1 MFARLFRLPYCLLV
15 CLLTLLPLT
24 AAQAVGLPGLL
35 NNSSKTQA
43 QADQPLGQSL
53 DEVIKSLEN
62 DQQRAKLLADL
73 KKLRDTTKKAQPI
86 SEEGVLGLIGGTLAS
101 LEKQFSGADSPIN
114 RWSAEF
120 DQAKDEL
127 SALMLPASEWLP
139 IIFAFAMILML
150 WSLLA
155 AALIWISH
163 RVRLRFGLTEEL
175 PQHPKT
181 WDMLRFALR
190 KLGPW
195 LIALLITVYMSYAL
209 PSSLGKDLAMVLAY
223 ALVVGTFFSAI
234 CVVAFSV
241 LDGPHRHR
249 ALYILRR
256 QAFRPLWLIGSF
268 AAFGEALSDP
278 RLVASLGSHLAH
290 TAATLANVMAALSTA
305 VFILRFRRPIAHLI
319 RNQPLSRRLTRRA
332 LSDTIEI
339 IGTFWYL
346 PALLL
351 VGISLFA
358 TFVSAGDTS
367 TALRQ
372 SLICTVLLVLCM
384 VINGLVRR
392 HSLKPLRG
400 HKRHALYSERLKSFC
415 YTLAHLLVWLAF
427 IELGL
432 RVWGMS
438 LIRFTEGEGH
448 EVSVKL
454 FSLAGTLIFAWLIWI
469 LSDTAVHHAL
479 TRSRKGLANAR
490 AQTMMP
496 LIRNVLFVAI
506 FIIATIVALAN
517 MGMNVTP
524 LLAGAGVIGLAIGF
538 GAQSLVA
545 DLITGLFIIIED
557 SLAIDDYVDVGG
569 HLGTVEGLTIRTVRL
584 RDIDG
589 IVHTIPFSE
598 IKSIKNYSREFGYA
612 IFRVAIPY
620 NMEIG
625 AQFERLLPQR
635 GAKHIV
641 HDQNGAMG
649 VRDVGHGLD
658 VDQFQRWIGRRLNEH
673 HFGIG
678 LHSAGEI
685 FGIAAIDQRRADA
698 PARHEIFHHIAT
710 ATKQRTAGD
719 DMIAGLDL
727 AHHRI
732 GNRSHAASKRAP
744 GLRAF
749 D

>member
-1 MFARLFRLPYCLLV
+1 MFARLFALPCFFLV
-15 CLLTLLPLT
+15 CLMTLLPM
-24 AAQAVGLPGLL
+24 APANAVGLPGLL
-35 NNSSKTQA
+35 NSQA
-43 QADQPLGQSL
+43 KAQPEAQEPLGQSL

-62 DQQRAKLLADL
+62 DQQRTKLLADL
-73 KKLRDTTKKAQPI
+73 KKLRDATKKAQPVA
-86 SEEGVLGLIGGTLAS
+86 EEGVLGLIGGTLAD
-101 LEKQFSGADSPIN
+101 LEKKLSGEDSPLT
-114 RWSAEF
+114 RWSSELDLASE
-120 DQAKDEL
+120 EL
-127 SALMLPASEWLP
+127 SALALPANEWLP
-139 IIFAFAMILML
+139 VFFAFAMILMV

-155 AALIWISH
+155 AALIWLSH
-163 RVRLRFGLTEEL
+163 RVRMRFGLTEEL
-175 PQHPKT
+175 PQHPKAL
-181 WDMLRFALR
+181 DMLRFALR

-195 LIALLITVYMSYAL
+195 LVALVITVYMSYAL
-209 PSSLGKDLAMVLAY
+209 PSSLGKSLAMVLAY
-223 ALVVGTFFSAI
+223 ALVVGTCFSAI
-234 CVVAFSV
+234 CVIAFSL

-249 ALYILRR
+249 ALYILRH

-278 RLVASLGSHLAH
+278 RLIDSLGSHLAH
-290 TAATLANVMAALSTA
+290 TAATIANVLAALSTGL
-305 VFILRFRRPIAHLI
+305 FILRFRRPIAHLI

-332 LSDTIEI
+332 LNDTLSIL
-339 IGTFWYL
+339 GTFWYV
-346 PALLL
+346 PALVL

-358 TFVSAGDTS
+358 TFISAGDTS

-392 HSLKPLRG
+392 HALKPQRG
-400 HKRHALYSERLKSFC
+400 IKRHAFYSERLKNFF
-415 YTLAHLLVWLAF
+415 YTIAHMLVWLSF

-438 LIRFTEGEGH
+438 LIRFTEGDGH

-454 FSLAGTLIFAWLIWI
+454 FSLAGTLLFAWLIWI

-506 FIIATIVALAN
+506 FIIALIVALAN

-612 IFRVAIPY
+612 IFRVAVPA
-620 NMEIG
+620 NMDIDN
-625 AQFERLLPQR
+625 AI
-635 GAKHIV
+635 K
-641 HDQNGAMG
+641 MM
-649 VRDVGHGLD
+649 RDVGQKMRTDPL
-658 VDQFQRWIGRRLNEH
+658 
-673 HFGIG
+673 
-678 LHSAGEI
+678 
-685 FGIAAIDQRRADA
+685 QRRNIWSPLEFQGVESFESGNAILRARFKTA
-698 PARHEIFHHIAT
+698 PIKQWEVSRAFNLSLKRHMDE
-710 ATKQRTAGD
+710 
-719 DMIAGLDL
+719 AGLDL
-727 AHHRI
+727 ATPRMSI
-732 GNRSHAASKRAP
+732 QVITAGGGPQNE
-744 GLRAF
+744 
-749 D
+749 

>member
-1 MFARLFRLPYCLLV
+1 MLSRLFALPRYVLITLLM
-15 CLLTLLPLT
+15 LLPL
-24 AAQAVGLPGLL
+24 APAHAVSLPGLL
-35 NNSSKTQA
+35 GSTNKTQP
-43 QADQPLGQSL
+43 QADVPLGQSL
-53 DEVIKSLEN
+53 DEVIKTLEN
-62 DQQRAKLLADL
+62 DQQRTQLLSDL
-73 KKLRDTTKKAQPI
+73 KKLREATQKAQPAA
-86 SEEGVLGLIGGTLAS
+86 EQGVLGLIGSTLS
-101 LEKQFSGADSPIN
+101 GLEQQFSGADSPLG
-114 RWSAEF
+114 RWSNEV
-120 DQAKDEL
+120 DLAKDEL
-127 SALMLPASEWLP
+127 AALMLPASEWLP
-139 IIFAFAMILML
+139 IIFGFAVILAV

-155 AALIWISH
+155 AALIWLSH
-163 RVRLRFGLTEEL
+163 RLRERFGLPEEL
-175 PQHPKT
+175 PQHPRT

-195 LIALLITVYMSYAL
+195 LIALVITVYLSYAL
-209 PSSLGKDLAMVLAY
+209 PSSLGKSLAMVLAY
-223 ALVVGTFFSAI
+223 ALVVGTCFSAI
-234 CVVAFSV
+234 CVIAFSV

-249 ALYILRR
+249 ALYILRH
-256 QAFRPLWLIGSF
+256 QAFRPLWWIGSF

-278 RLVASLGSHLAH
+278 RLVTALGQHLAH
-290 TAATLANVMAALSTA
+290 TAATVANVMAALSTG

-332 LSDTIEI
+332 LTDTLSI

-358 TFVSAGDTS
+358 TFLSAGDTS

-372 SLICTVLLVLCM
+372 SLLCTVLLVLCM

-392 HSLKPLRG
+392 HALKPQRG
-400 HKRHALYSERLKSFC
+400 HKRHALYSDRLKSFV
-415 YTLAHLLVWLAF
+415 YTLAHLVVWLVF

-432 RVWGMS
+432 RVWGLSM
-438 LIRFTEGEGH
+438 IRFTEGDGH
-448 EVSVKL
+448 EISVKL
-454 FSLAGTLIFAWLIWI
+454 FGLGGTLLFAWLIWI
-469 LSDTAVHHAL
+469 LSDTAIHHAL

-496 LIRNVLFVAI
+496 LIRNVLFVTI
-506 FIIATIVALAN
+506 FIIAAIVALAN

-524 LLAGAGVIGLAIGF
+524 LLAGAGVIGIAIGF

-620 NMEIG
+620 NMEIDD
-625 AQFERLLPQR
+625 AIKL
-635 GAKHIV
+635 
-641 HDQNGAMG
+641 M
-649 VRDVGHGLD
+649 RDVGQKMRNDPL
-658 VDQFQRWIGRRLNEH
+658 
-673 HFGIG
+673 
-678 LHSAGEI
+678 
-685 FGIAAIDQRRADA
+685 QRRNIWSPLEIQGVESFESGSAILRARFKTA
-698 PARHEIFHHIAT
+698 PI
-710 ATKQRTAGD
+710 KQWEVSRAFNLALKRQLD
-719 DMIAGLDL
+719 EAGLDL
-727 AHHRI
+727 ATPRLSVQVVTA
-732 GNRSHAASKRAP
+732 GTVQEKEP
-744 GLRAF
+744 QQ
-749 D
+749 

>member
-1 MFARLFRLPYCLLV
+1 MFLRLFALPYFLLV
-15 CLLTLLPLT
+15 CLLTLLPMT
-24 AAQAVGLPGLL
+24 SAQAVGLPGMLG
-35 NNSSKTQA
+35 SSDKAQA
-43 QADQPLGQSL
+43 QPTEPLGQSL
-53 DEVIKSLEN
+53 DEVIKNLEN
-62 DQQRAKLLADL
+62 DQQRSKLLADL
-73 KKLRDTTKKAQPI
+73 KKLRDATKKAQPEAEI
-86 SEEGVLGLIGGTLAS
+86 GVLGLIGSTLAD
-101 LEKQFSGADSPIN
+101 LEKQFSGADSPTS
-114 RWSAEF
+114 RWTKEIS
-120 DQAKDEL
+120 QANEEL

-139 IIFAFAMILML
+139 IIFGFALIIMI
-150 WSLLA
+150 WSLS
-155 AALIWISH
+155 AALLIWVSH
-163 RVRLRFGLTEEL
+163 RVRVRFGLSEEL
-175 PQHPKT
+175 PQHPKAV
-181 WDMLRFALR
+181 DMLRFALR

-195 LIALLITVYMSYAL
+195 MVALVITVYMSYAL

-223 ALVVGTFFSAI
+223 ALVIGTCFSAI
-234 CVVAFSV
+234 CVILFSL

-249 ALYILRR
+249 ALHILRH
-256 QAFRPLWLIGSF
+256 QAFRPLWWIGSF

-278 RLVASLGSHLAH
+278 RLVATLGVHLAH
-290 TAATLANVMAALSTA
+290 TAATFANVMAALSTGL
-305 VFILRFRRPIAHLI
+305 FIIRFRRPIAHLI

-332 LSDTIEI
+332 LSDSIDI
-339 IGTFWYL
+339 LGTYWFI
-346 PALLL
+346 PALIL
-351 VGISLFA
+351 VGISLVA

-372 SLICTVLLVLCM
+372 SLICTVLVVLCM

-392 HSLKPLRG
+392 HSQKPQRG
-400 HKRHALYSERLKSFC
+400 HKRHALYSERLKSFV
-415 YTLAHLLVWLAF
+415 YTLAHLIVWLVF

-438 LIRFTEGEGH
+438 LISFTEGEGH
-448 EVSVKL
+448 EISVKL
-454 FSLAGTLIFAWLIWI
+454 FSLGGTLLFAWLIWI

-506 FIIATIVALAN
+506 FIIALIVALAN

-620 NMEIG
+620 NMEIDD
-625 AQFERLLPQR
+625 AIKLMRE
-635 GAKHIV
+635 
-641 HDQNGAMG
+641 
-649 VRDVGHGLD
+649 VGQKMRTDPL
-658 VDQFQRWIGRRLNEH
+658 
-673 HFGIG
+673 
-678 LHSAGEI
+678 
-685 FGIAAIDQRRADA
+685 QRRNIWSPLEIQGVESFESGSAILRARFKTA
-698 PARHEIFHHIAT
+698 PIKQWEVSRAFNLSLKRHLDE
-710 ATKQRTAGD
+710 
-719 DMIAGLDL
+719 AGLDL
-727 AHHRI
+727 ATPRLSVQVVTAGSGI
-732 GNRSHAASKRAP
+732 LQK
-744 GLRAF
+744 

>member
-1 MFARLFRLPYCLLV
+1 MFLRLFALPYFLLV
-15 CLLTLLPLT
+15 CLLTLLPMT
-24 AAQAVGLPGLL
+24 SAQAVGLPGMLG
-35 NNSSKTQA
+35 SSDKAQA
-43 QADQPLGQSL
+43 QPTEPLGQSL
-53 DEVIKSLEN
+53 DEVIKNLEN
-62 DQQRAKLLADL
+62 DQQRSKLLADL
-73 KKLRDTTKKAQPI
+73 KKLRDATKKAQPEAEI
-86 SEEGVLGLIGGTLAS
+86 GVLGLIGSTLAD
-101 LEKQFSGADSPIN
+101 LEKQFSGADSPTS
-114 RWSAEF
+114 RWTKEIS
-120 DQAKDEL
+120 QANEEL

-139 IIFAFAMILML
+139 IIFGFALIIMI
-150 WSLLA
+150 WSLS
-155 AALIWISH
+155 AALLIWVSH
-163 RVRLRFGLTEEL
+163 RVRVRFGLSEEL
-175 PQHPKT
+175 PQHPKAV
-181 WDMLRFALR
+181 DMLRFALR

-195 LIALLITVYMSYAL
+195 MVALVITVYMSYAL

-223 ALVVGTFFSAI
+223 ALVIGTCFSAI
-234 CVVAFSV
+234 CVILFSL

-249 ALYILRR
+249 ALHILRH
-256 QAFRPLWLIGSF
+256 QAFRPLWWIGSF

-278 RLVASLGSHLAH
+278 RLVATLGVHLAH
-290 TAATLANVMAALSTA
+290 TAATFANVMAALSTGL
-305 VFILRFRRPIAHLI
+305 FIIRFRRPIAHLI

-332 LSDTIEI
+332 LSDSIDI
-339 IGTFWYL
+339 LGTYWFI
-346 PALLL
+346 PALIL
-351 VGISLFA
+351 VGISLVA

-372 SLICTVLLVLCM
+372 SLICTVLVVLCM

-392 HSLKPLRG
+392 HSQKPQRG
-400 HKRHALYSERLKSFC
+400 HKRHALYSERLKSFV
-415 YTLAHLLVWLAF
+415 YTLAHLIVWLVF

-438 LIRFTEGEGH
+438 LISFTEGEGH
-448 EVSVKL
+448 EISVKL
-454 FSLAGTLIFAWLIWI
+454 FSLGGTLLFAWLIWI

-506 FIIATIVALAN
+506 FIIALIVALAN

-620 NMEIG
+620 NMDIDDAIKLMRE
-625 AQFERLLPQR
+625 
-635 GAKHIV
+635 
-641 HDQNGAMG
+641 
-649 VRDVGHGLD
+649 VGQKMRNDPL
-658 VDQFQRWIGRRLNEH
+658 
-673 HFGIG
+673 
-678 LHSAGEI
+678 
-685 FGIAAIDQRRADA
+685 QRRNIWSPLEIQGVESFESGSAILRARFKTA
-698 PARHEIFHHIAT
+698 PIKQWEVSRAFNRSLKRHLDE
-710 ATKQRTAGD
+710 
-719 DMIAGLDL
+719 AGLDL
-727 AHHRI
+727 ATPRLSVQVVTA
-732 GNRSHAASKRAP
+732 GSGMLQK
-744 GLRAF
+744 

>member
-1 MFARLFRLPYCLLV
+1 M
-15 CLLTLLPLT
+15 TLLAVAP
-24 AAQAVGLPGLL
+24 AQAAGLPGLL
-35 NNSSKTQA
+35 SGQTKA
-43 QADQPLGQSL
+43 QPEAQEPLGQSL

-62 DQQRAKLLADL
+62 DQQRTKLLADL
-73 KKLRDTTKKAQPI
+73 KKLRDATKKAQPVT
-86 SEEGVLGLIGGTLAS
+86 EEGVLGLIGGTLAT
-101 LEKQFSGADSPIN
+101 LEKKFSGDDSPLT
-114 RWSAEF
+114 RWSSEF
-120 DQAKDEL
+120 DQAQEEL
-127 SALMLPASEWLP
+127 TALALPANEWLP
-139 IIFAFAMILML
+139 MLFAFAMILMV

-163 RVRLRFGLTEEL
+163 RVRMRFGLTEEL
-175 PQHPKT
+175 PQHPRAL
-181 WDMLRFALR
+181 DMLRFALR

-195 LIALLITVYMSYAL
+195 LIALVITVYMSYAL
-209 PSSLGKDLAMVLAY
+209 PSSLGKSLAMVLAY
-223 ALVVGTFFSAI
+223 ALVVGTCFSAI
-234 CVVAFSV
+234 CVIAFSL

-249 ALYILRR
+249 ALYILRH

-278 RLVASLGSHLAH
+278 QLVNSLGSHLAH
-290 TAATLANVMAALSTA
+290 TAATVANVLAALSTGR
-305 VFILRFRRPIAHLI
+305 FILRFRRPIAHLI

-332 LSDTIEI
+332 LNDTLSIL
-339 IGTFWYL
+339 GTFWYV
-346 PALLL
+346 PALVL
-351 VGISLFA
+351 VAISLFA
-358 TFVSAGDTS
+358 TFISAGDTS

-392 HSLKPLRG
+392 HALKPQRG
-400 HKRHALYSERLKSFC
+400 IRRYAVYSERLKNFF
-415 YTLAHLLVWLAF
+415 YTIVHLMVWLAF

-438 LIRFTEGEGH
+438 LIRFTEGDGH

-454 FSLAGTLIFAWLIWI
+454 FSLAGTLLFAWLIWI

-496 LIRNVLFVAI
+496 LIRNVLFIAI
-506 FIIATIVALAN
+506 FIIALIVALAN

-612 IFRVAIPY
+612 IFRVAVPASMDID
-620 NMEIG
+620 NAIKLMREV
-625 AQFERLLPQR
+625 AQKMRTDPL
-635 GAKHIV
+635 
-641 HDQNGAMG
+641 
-649 VRDVGHGLD
+649 
-658 VDQFQRWIGRRLNEH
+658 
-673 HFGIG
+673 
-678 LHSAGEI
+678 
-685 FGIAAIDQRRADA
+685 QRRNIWSPLEFQGVESFESGNAILRARFKTA
-698 PARHEIFHHIAT
+698 PIKQWEVSRAFNLSLKRHMDE
-710 ATKQRTAGD
+710 
-719 DMIAGLDL
+719 AGLDL
-727 AHHRI
+727 ATPRMSI
-732 GNRSHAASKRAP
+732 QVITAGGGPQNEGP
-744 GLRAF
+744 V
-749 D
+749 

>member
-1 MFARLFRLPYCLLV
+1 MIAGPSVHSAKSVFLEVDRLVFLRLFALPSYLLICLLA
-15 CLLTLLPLT
+15 LLPVAST
-24 AAQAVGLPGLL
+24 QAAGLPGLL
-35 NNSSKTQA
+35 GSSTSQA
-43 QADQPLGQSL
+43 QPTEPLGQSL
-53 DEVIKSLEN
+53 DEVIKNLEN
-62 DQQRAKLLADL
+62 DQQRSKLLADL
-73 KKLRDTTKKAQPI
+73 KKLRDATKQAQPEAEI
-86 SEEGVLGLIGGTLAS
+86 GVLGLIGSTLS
-101 LEKQFSGADSPIN
+101 DLEKQFSGDDSPTY
-114 RWSAEF
+114 RWSREIE
-120 DQAKDEL
+120 QAKDEL
-127 SALMLPASEWLP
+127 VALMLPASQWLP
-139 IIFAFAMILML
+139 IIFAFALIIMV

-155 AALIWISH
+155 ALLIWVSH
-163 RVRLRFGLTEEL
+163 RVRLRFGLSEEL
-175 PQHPKT
+175 PQHPKAV
-181 WDMLRFALR
+181 DMLRFALR

-195 LIALLITVYMSYAL
+195 LVALVITVYMSYAL

-223 ALVVGTFFSAI
+223 ALVIGTCFSAT
-234 CVVAFSV
+234 CVILFSL
-241 LDGPHRHR
+241 LDGPHRHH
-249 ALYILRR
+249 ALHILRH
-256 QAFRPLWLIGSF
+256 QAFRPLWWIGSF

-278 RLVASLGSHLAH
+278 RLVATLGVHLAH
-290 TAATLANVMAALSTA
+290 TAATFANVMAALSTGL
-305 VFILRFRRPIAHLI
+305 FIIRFRRPIAHLI

-332 LSDTIEI
+332 LSDSIEL
-339 IGTFWYL
+339 IGTYWYVA
-346 PALLL
+346 ALIL
-351 VGISLFA
+351 VGVSLVA
-358 TFVSAGDTS
+358 TFISAGDTS

-372 SLICTVLLVLCM
+372 SLICTVLVVLCM

-392 HSLKPLRG
+392 HALKPQRG
-400 HKRHALYSERLKSFC
+400 HKRHALYSDRLKSFV
-415 YTLAHLLVWLAF
+415 YTLVHLMVWLVF

-438 LIRFTEGEGH
+438 LISFTEGDGH

-454 FSLAGTLIFAWLIWI
+454 FSLGGTLLFAWLIWI

-506 FIIATIVALAN
+506 FIIALIVALAN

-620 NMEIG
+620 NMEIDD
-625 AQFERLLPQR
+625 AIKL
-635 GAKHIV
+635 
-641 HDQNGAMG
+641 M
-649 VRDVGHGLD
+649 RDVGQKMRTDPL
-658 VDQFQRWIGRRLNEH
+658 
-673 HFGIG
+673 
-678 LHSAGEI
+678 
-685 FGIAAIDQRRADA
+685 QRRNIWSPLEIQGVESFESGSAILRARFKTA
-698 PARHEIFHHIAT
+698 PIKQWEVSRAFNLSLKRHLDE
-710 ATKQRTAGD
+710 
-719 DMIAGLDL
+719 AGLDL
-727 AHHRI
+727 ATPRLSVQVVTTSGGI
-732 GNRSHAASKRAP
+732 LQK
-744 GLRAF
+744 

>member
-1 MFARLFRLPYCLLV
+1 MFLRLFALPHVLLV
-15 CLLTLLPLT
+15 CLLTLLPMT
-24 AAQAVGLPGLL
+24 CAQAVGLPGMLG
-35 NNSSKTQA
+35 SSDKTQA
-43 QADQPLGQSL
+43 QPSEPLGQSL
-53 DEVIKSLEN
+53 DEVIKNLES
-62 DQQRAKLLADL
+62 DQQRSKLLADL
-73 KKLRDTTKKAQPI
+73 KKLRDATKKAQPEAEI
-86 SEEGVLGLIGGTLAS
+86 GVLGLIGSTLAD
-101 LEKQFSGADSPIN
+101 LEKQFSGADSPTS
-114 RWSAEF
+114 RWTKEIS
-120 DQAKDEL
+120 QANEEL

-139 IIFAFAMILML
+139 IIFGFALIIMI
-150 WSLLA
+150 WSLS
-155 AALIWISH
+155 AALLIWVSH
-163 RVRLRFGLTEEL
+163 RVRVRFGLSEEL
-175 PQHPKT
+175 PQHPKAV
-181 WDMLRFALR
+181 DMLRFALR

-195 LIALLITVYMSYAL
+195 MVALVITVYMSYAL

-223 ALVVGTFFSAI
+223 ALVIGTCFSAI
-234 CVVAFSV
+234 CVILFSL

-249 ALYILRR
+249 ALHILRH
-256 QAFRPLWLIGSF
+256 QAFRPLWWIGSF

-278 RLVASLGSHLAH
+278 RLVATLGVHLAH
-290 TAATLANVMAALSTA
+290 TAATFANVMAALSTGL
-305 VFILRFRRPIAHLI
+305 FIIRFRRPIAHLI

-332 LSDTIEI
+332 LSDSIDI
-339 IGTFWYL
+339 LGTYWFI
-346 PALLL
+346 PALIL
-351 VGISLFA
+351 VGISLVA

-372 SLICTVLLVLCM
+372 SLICTVLVVLCM

-392 HSLKPLRG
+392 HSQKPQRG
-400 HKRHALYSERLKSFC
+400 HKRHALYSERLKSFL
-415 YTLAHLLVWLAF
+415 YTLAHLIVWLVF

-438 LIRFTEGEGH
+438 LISFTEGEGH
-448 EVSVKL
+448 EISVKL
-454 FSLAGTLIFAWLIWI
+454 FSLGGTLLFAWLIWI

-506 FIIATIVALAN
+506 FIIALIVALAN

-620 NMEIG
+620 NMDIDDAIKLMRE
-625 AQFERLLPQR
+625 
-635 GAKHIV
+635 
-641 HDQNGAMG
+641 
-649 VRDVGHGLD
+649 VGQKMRNDPL
-658 VDQFQRWIGRRLNEH
+658 
-673 HFGIG
+673 
-678 LHSAGEI
+678 
-685 FGIAAIDQRRADA
+685 QRRNIWSPLEIQGVESFESGSAILRARFKTA
-698 PARHEIFHHIAT
+698 PIKQWEVSRAFNLSLKRHLDE
-710 ATKQRTAGD
+710 
-719 DMIAGLDL
+719 AGLDL
-727 AHHRI
+727 ATPRLSVQVVTA
-732 GNRSHAASKRAP
+732 GSGMLQK
-744 GLRAF
+744 

>member
-1 MFARLFRLPYCLLV
+1 MFSRLFALPCYLLIA
-15 CLLTLLPLT
+15 LLTLLPL
-24 AAQAVGLPGLL
+24 ASAQAVGLPGLMG
-35 NNSSKTQA
+35 SSNKSQPQA
-43 QADQPLGQSL
+43 EVPLGQSL
-53 DEVIKSLEN
+53 DEVIKTLEN
-62 DQQRAKLLADL
+62 DQQRTQLLSDL
-73 KKLRDTTKKAQPI
+73 KKLRAATQKAQPAA
-86 SEEGVLGLIGGTLAS
+86 EQGVLGLIGNTLS
-101 LEKQFSGADSPIN
+101 TLEQQFSGNDSPLG
-114 RWSAEF
+114 RWSNEV
-120 DQAKDEL
+120 DLAKDEL
-127 SALMLPASEWLP
+127 DALMLPANEWLP
-139 IIFAFAMILML
+139 IIFGFALILAV

-155 AALIWISH
+155 YALIWLSH
-163 RVRLRFGLTEEL
+163 RVRERFGLPEEL
-175 PQHPKT
+175 PQHPRT
-181 WDMLRFALR
+181 WDMVRFALR

-195 LIALLITVYMSYAL
+195 LIALVITVYMSYAL
-209 PSSLGKDLAMVLAY
+209 PSSLGKSLAMVLAY
-223 ALVVGTFFSAI
+223 ALVVGTCFSAI
-234 CVVAFSV
+234 CVIAFSL

-249 ALYILRR
+249 ALYILRH
-256 QAFRPLWLIGSF
+256 QAFRPLWWIGSF

-278 RLVASLGSHLAH
+278 RLVTALGQHLSH
-290 TAATLANVMAALSTA
+290 TAATVANVMAALSTG

-339 IGTFWYL
+339 IGSFWYI

-372 SLICTVLLVLCM
+372 SLLCTVLLVLCM

-392 HSLKPLRG
+392 HALKPQRG
-400 HKRHALYSERLKSFC
+400 HKRHALYSERLKSFI
-415 YTLAHLLVWLAF
+415 YTLAHLVVWLVF

-432 RVWGMS
+432 RVWGLS
-438 LIRFTEGEGH
+438 LIGFTEGDGH
-448 EVSVKL
+448 EIAVKL
-454 FSLAGTLIFAWLIWI
+454 FGLAGTLLFAWLIWI
-469 LSDTAVHHAL
+469 LSDTAIHHAL

-496 LIRNVLFVAI
+496 LIRNVLFVTI
-506 FIIATIVALAN
+506 FIIAAIVALAN

-620 NMEIG
+620 NMDIDN
-625 AQFERLLPQR
+625 AIKL
-635 GAKHIV
+635 I
-641 HDQNGAMG
+641 
-649 VRDVGHGLD
+649 RDVGQKMRNDPL
-658 VDQFQRWIGRRLNEH
+658 
-673 HFGIG
+673 
-678 LHSAGEI
+678 
-685 FGIAAIDQRRADA
+685 QRRNIWSPLEIQGVESFESGSAILRARFKTA
-698 PARHEIFHHIAT
+698 PIKQWEVSRAFNLSLKRHLDE
-710 ATKQRTAGD
+710 
-719 DMIAGLDL
+719 AGLDL
-727 AHHRI
+727 ATPRLSVQVVT
-732 GNRSHAASKRAP
+732 GASR
-744 GLRAF
+744 GLEKEKEA
-749 D
+749 

>member
-1 MFARLFRLPYCLLV
+1 MFARLFALPYIFLV
-15 CLLTLLPLT
+15 CLMLLPV
-24 AAQAVGLPGLL
+24 APAQAVGLPSLL
-35 NNSSKTQA
+35 GGQA
-43 QADQPLGQSL
+43 KAQPEAQEPLGQSL

-73 KKLRDTTKKAQPI
+73 KRLRDTTKQAQPI
-86 SEEGVLGLIGGTLAS
+86 TEEGVLGLIGGTLATI
-101 LEKQFSGADSPIN
+101 EKKFSGDDSPLT
-114 RWSAEF
+114 RWSSEF
-120 DQAKDEL
+120 DQAQEEL
-127 SALMLPASEWLP
+127 MALALPANEWLP
-139 IIFAFAMILML
+139 MLFAFAMILMV

-163 RVRLRFGLTEEL
+163 RVRMRFGLTEEL
-175 PQHPKT
+175 PQHPRAL
-181 WDMLRFALR
+181 DMLRFALR

-195 LIALLITVYMSYAL
+195 LIALVITIYMSYAL
-209 PSSLGKDLAMVLAY
+209 PSSLGKSLAMVLAY
-223 ALVVGTFFSAI
+223 ALVVGTCFSAI
-234 CVVAFSV
+234 CVIAFSL

-249 ALYILRR
+249 ALYILRH

-278 RLVASLGSHLAH
+278 KLVDSLGSHLAH
-290 TAATLANVMAALSTA
+290 TAATIANVLAALSTA
-305 VFILRFRRPIAHLI
+305 RFILRFRRPIAHLI

-332 LSDTIEI
+332 LNDTLSIL
-339 IGTFWYL
+339 GTFWYV
-346 PALLL
+346 PALVL
-351 VGISLFA
+351 VAISLFA
-358 TFVSAGDTS
+358 TFISAGDTS

-392 HSLKPLRG
+392 HALKPQRG
-400 HKRHALYSERLKSFC
+400 IRRYAVYSERLKNFF
-415 YTLAHLLVWLAF
+415 YTILHLLVWLAF

-438 LIRFTEGEGH
+438 LIRFTEGDGH

-454 FSLAGTLIFAWLIWI
+454 FSLAGTLLFAWLIWI

-506 FIIATIVALAN
+506 FIVALIVALAN

-612 IFRVAIPY
+612 IFRVAVPA
-620 NMEIG
+620 NMDIDNAIKLMRE
-625 AQFERLLPQR
+625 
-635 GAKHIV
+635 
-641 HDQNGAMG
+641 
-649 VRDVGHGLD
+649 VGQKMRTDPL
-658 VDQFQRWIGRRLNEH
+658 
-673 HFGIG
+673 
-678 LHSAGEI
+678 
-685 FGIAAIDQRRADA
+685 QRRNIWSPLEFQGVESFESGNAILRARFKTA
-698 PARHEIFHHIAT
+698 PIKQWEVSRAFNLSLKRHMDE
-710 ATKQRTAGD
+710 
-719 DMIAGLDL
+719 AGLDL
-727 AHHRI
+727 ATPRMSI
-732 GNRSHAASKRAP
+732 QVTAAAGSP
-744 GLRAF
+744 EQPL
-749 D
+749 

>member
-1 MFARLFRLPYCLLV
+1 VLARLFALPHCLLL
-15 CLLTLLPLT
+15 CLLILLPI
-24 AAQAVGLPGLL
+24 APAQAVGLPGILG
-35 NNSSKTQA
+35 STTKAQP
-43 QADQPLGQSL
+43 QADVPLGQSL
-53 DEVIKSLEN
+53 DEVIKTLEN
-62 DQQRAKLLADL
+62 DQQRTKLLADL
-73 KKLRDTTKKAQPI
+73 KKLREATKKAQPAA
-86 SEEGVLGLIGGTLAS
+86 EQGVLSLIGGTLAS
-101 LEKQFSGADSPIN
+101 LEQQLSGADSPLN
-114 RWSAEF
+114 RWSVEF
-120 DQAKDEL
+120 AQARTEL
-127 SALMLPASEWLP
+127 GALMLPASEWLP
-139 IIFAFAMILML
+139 IIFGFAVVLML

-155 AALIWISH
+155 AALIWLSH
-163 RVRLRFGLTEEL
+163 RVRLRFGLSEEL

-195 LIALLITVYMSYAL
+195 LIALVITVYFSYAL
-209 PSSLGKDLAMVLAY
+209 PSSLGKSLAMVLAY
-223 ALVVGTFFSAI
+223 ALVVGTCFSAI
-234 CVVAFSV
+234 CVIAFSV

-249 ALYILRR
+249 ALYILRH

-278 RLVASLGSHLAH
+278 RLTEALGTHLAH
-290 TAATLANVMAALSTA
+290 SAATVANVLAALSTG

-372 SLICTVLLVLCM
+372 SLLCTVLLVLCM

-392 HSLKPLRG
+392 HALKPQRG
-400 HKRHALYSERLKSFC
+400 HKRHALYSERLKSFV
-415 YTLAHLLVWLAF
+415 YTLAHLMVWLVF

-432 RVWGMS
+432 RVWGWS
-438 LIRFTEGEGH
+438 LIRFTEGDGH
-448 EVSVKL
+448 EISVKL
-454 FSLAGTLIFAWLIWI
+454 FGLAGTLLFAWLIWI
-469 LSDTAVHHAL
+469 LSDTAIHHAL

-496 LIRNVLFVAI
+496 LIRNVLFVTI
-506 FIIATIVALAN
+506 FIIAAIVALAN

-612 IFRVAIPY
+612 IFRVAVPASMDIDTAIKL
-620 NMEIG
+620 M
-625 AQFERLLPQR
+625 
-635 GAKHIV
+635 
-641 HDQNGAMG
+641 
-649 VRDVGHGLD
+649 RDVGQKMRADPL
-658 VDQFQRWIGRRLNEH
+658 
-673 HFGIG
+673 
-678 LHSAGEI
+678 
-685 FGIAAIDQRRADA
+685 QRRNIWSPLEFQGVESFESGNAILRARFKTA
-698 PARHEIFHHIAT
+698 PIKQWEVSRAFNLSLKRHLDE
-710 ATKQRTAGD
+710 AG
-719 DMIAGLDL
+719 MDL
-727 AHHRI
+727 AMPRL
-732 GNRSHAASKRAP
+732 SVQVVTAASGPQEAQVTSTP
-744 GLRAF
+744 T
-749 D
+749 

>member
-1 MFARLFRLPYCLLV
+1 MFVRLFALPCFFLV
-15 CLLTLLPLT
+15 CLMTLLPV
-24 AAQAVGLPGLL
+24 APAQAAGLPSLL
-35 NNSSKTQA
+35 SGQA
-43 QADQPLGQSL
+43 KAQPEAQEPLGQSL

-62 DQQRAKLLADL
+62 DQQRGKLLADL
-73 KKLRDTTKKAQPI
+73 KKLRDATQKAQPI
-86 SEEGVLGLIGGTLAS
+86 TEEGVLGLIGGTLTTI
-101 LEKQFSGADSPIN
+101 EKKFSGDDSPLT
-114 RWSAEF
+114 RWSSEF
-120 DQAKDEL
+120 DQAKEEL
-127 SALMLPASEWLP
+127 VALALPANEWLP
-139 IIFAFAMILML
+139 MLLAFAMILL
-150 WSLLA
+150 VWSLLA

-163 RVRLRFGLTEEL
+163 RVRMRFGLTEEL
-175 PQHPKT
+175 PQHPRAL
-181 WDMLRFALR
+181 DMLRFALR

-195 LIALLITVYMSYAL
+195 LIALVITVYMSYAL
-209 PSSLGKDLAMVLAY
+209 PSSLGKSLAMVLAY
-223 ALVVGTFFSAI
+223 ALVVGTCFSAI
-234 CVVAFSV
+234 CVIAFSL

-249 ALYILRR
+249 ALYILRH

-278 RLVASLGSHLAH
+278 KLVDSLGSHLAH
-290 TAATLANVMAALSTA
+290 TAATVANVLAALSTA
-305 VFILRFRRPIAHLI
+305 RFILRFRRPIAHLI

-332 LSDTIEI
+332 LNDTLSIL
-339 IGTFWYL
+339 GTFWYV
-346 PALLL
+346 PALVL
-351 VGISLFA
+351 VAISLFA
-358 TFVSAGDTS
+358 TFISAGDTS

-392 HSLKPLRG
+392 HALKPQRG
-400 HKRHALYSERLKSFC
+400 IRRYAVYSERLKNFF
-415 YTLAHLLVWLAF
+415 YTIAHLLVWLAF

-438 LIRFTEGEGH
+438 LIRFTEGDGH

-454 FSLAGTLIFAWLIWI
+454 FSLAGTLLFAWLIWI

-506 FIIATIVALAN
+506 FIVASIVALAN

-612 IFRVAIPY
+612 IFRVAVPASMDID
-620 NMEIG
+620 NAIKLMREV
-625 AQFERLLPQR
+625 AQKMRTDPL
-635 GAKHIV
+635 
-641 HDQNGAMG
+641 
-649 VRDVGHGLD
+649 
-658 VDQFQRWIGRRLNEH
+658 
-673 HFGIG
+673 
-678 LHSAGEI
+678 
-685 FGIAAIDQRRADA
+685 QRRNIWSPLEFQGVESFESGNAILRARFKTA
-698 PARHEIFHHIAT
+698 PIKQWEVSRAFNLSLKRHMDE
-710 ATKQRTAGD
+710 
-719 DMIAGLDL
+719 AGLDL
-727 AHHRI
+727 ATPRMSI
-732 GNRSHAASKRAP
+732 QVVTAGGGP
-744 GLRAF
+744 Q
-749 D
+749 DE